1 MTEYEN
7 QIKSE
12 MERINKQAVSGYLS
26 KKKISGM
33 QPTELL
39 MNKELI
45 EREIEKRGIGML
57 FGV

>member
-7 QIKSE
+7 QVKSE
-12 MERINKQAVSGYLS
+12 IERINKQVGSGYLS
-26 KKKISGM
+26 KKKIGNM

-39 MNKELI
+39 LNLELI
-45 EREIEKRGIGML
+45 EKEIKERGLGML